1 MTVTASISIELARNY
16 LQSDFPKD
24 EALSA
29 DLREGLWALAGD
41 AAMRGDM
48 DLLDRATDRLPLD
61 VAFFLGMKM
70 FYSKE
75 ELAKIVKG
83 FNMGD
88 VIEVLGE
95 DYL

>member
-1 MTVTASISIELARNY
+1 MNDMTGSIELAKTY
-16 LQSDFPKD
+16 LQSAFPKD
-24 EALSA
+24 EAPSA

-41 AAMRGDM
+41 AAMQGDM
-48 DLLDRATDRLPLD
+48 ELSDRAADRLPLD
-61 VAFFLGMKM
+61 VAFFLNMKM

-75 ELAKIVKG
+75 ELAEIVKG

-88 VIEVLGE
+88 VIAAFGE

>member
-1 MTVTASISIELARNY
+1 MTNTTGSISLAKTY
-16 LQSDFPKD
+16 LQSAFPKD
-24 EALSA
+24 EALSE

-41 AAMRGDM
+41 AAMQGDM
-48 DLLDRATDRLPLD
+48 ELSDRATDRLPMD
-61 VAFFLGMKM
+61 VTFFLNMKM

-75 ELAKIVKG
+75 ELAEIVKG

-88 VIEVLGE
+88 VIEALGE

>member
-1 MTVTASISIELARNY
+1 MAKTY
-16 LQSDFPKD
+16 LQSAFPKD
-24 EALSA
+24 EALSE

-41 AAMRGDM
+41 AAMQGDM
-48 DLLDRATDRLPLD
+48 ELSDGATDRLPMD
-61 VAFFLGMKM
+61 VTFFLNMKM

-75 ELAKIVKG
+75 ELAEIVKG

-88 VIEVLGE
+88 VIEALGE

>member
-1 MTVTASISIELARNY
+1 MNDMTGSIELAKTY
-16 LQSDFPKD
+16 LQSAFPKD

-41 AAMRGDM
+41 AAMQGDM
-48 DLLDRATDRLPLD
+48 ELSDRAADRLPLD
-61 VAFFLGMKM
+61 VAFFLNMKM
-70 FYSKE
+70 VY
-75 ELAKIVKG
+75 ELAEIVKG

-88 VIEVLGE
+88 VIAAFGE

>member
-1 MTVTASISIELARNY
+1 MAKTY
-16 LQSDFPKD
+16 LQSAFPKD
-24 EALSA
+24 EALSE

-41 AAMRGDM
+41 AAMQGDM
-48 DLLDRATDRLPLD
+48 ELSDRATDILPMD
-61 VAFFLGMKM
+61 VKFFLNMKM

-75 ELAKIVKG
+75 ELAEIVKG

-88 VIEVLGE
+88 VIEALGE

>member
-1 MTVTASISIELARNY
+1 MAKTY
-16 LQSDFPKD
+16 LQSAFPKD
-24 EALSA
+24 EALSE

-41 AAMRGDM
+41 AAMQGDM
-48 DLLDRATDRLPLD
+48 DLSDRATDRLPMD
-61 VAFFLGMKM
+61 VTFFLNMKM

-75 ELAKIVKG
+75 ELAEIVKG

-88 VIEVLGE
+88 VIEALGE